1 MLLLII
7 IKKIKL
13 IEEPPPKIHS
23 LPSLM
28 SSFKRSVLSPIGY
41 HPSRA
46 RLSMDWFVLYFRQSG
61 ECIQLCQ
68 CQLSKEM
75 QPWTA
80 AEVSKWDHH
89 GGGAGGAHEQV
100 LEDTKNGVHRK
111 EGWPDTAYGVTKI
124 GVTVLSRIHARKL
137 SEQRGGD
144 KILLN
149 ACCPGWVRT
158 NKGRGG
164 HKALRAPKEG
174 AETPW
179 LFCPRMPRGSSQ
191 VVFERKVVCAL
202 TDSCTHGLIMFLSQV
217 YQSDTYTVA
226 NIPTQTKER
235 KKNQSIPSG
244 SHWEV
249 AANSVKNFC
258 HLVGDSTGGF
268 SVHGIPQASTLDG

>member
-7 IKKIKL
+7 IKKIRL

-46 RLSMDWFVLYFRQSG
+46 RLSMCWFVLYFRQSG

-100 LEDTKNGVHRK
+100 CGRHKERGAQEGGLARYRIWSVENRSHSPVQNPRQETEWAERRGQDPPECLLPRVGENRHGRTQSPQKPRRRSRDPRVLGPSALGCRGASPRVHFWEKSSAMVSSFTATPWIHLYCCPRFTKQ
-111 EGWPDTAYGVTKI
+111 TLT
-124 GVTVLSRIHARKL
+124 KL
-137 SEQRGGD
+137 S
-144 KILLN
+144 L
-149 ACCPGWVRT
+149 C
-158 NKGRGG
+158 
-164 HKALRAPKEG
+164 
-174 AETPW
+174 
-179 LFCPRMPRGSSQ
+179 
-191 VVFERKVVCAL
+191 
-202 TDSCTHGLIMFLSQV
+202 
-217 YQSDTYTVA
+217 
-226 NIPTQTKER
+226 R
-235 KKNQSIPSG
+235 KKKEESKYPDQGLTRRGLLI
-244 SHWEV
+244 
-249 AANSVKNFC
+249 
-258 HLVGDSTGGF
+258 L
-268 SVHGIPQASTLDG
+268 